1 VDFTE
6 FKRKIDGGDA
16 DCIYLIEG
24 EEVYLKEKAVST
36 LKDKF
41 VSFSD
46 LDYVSIDGEDVSID
60 SIVPLCTAFPFMS
73 QKRLVVI
80 RDFYPKADQI
90 KGALK
95 DVFVNPSPSTIVA
108 IVNSKPCDQ
117 LKKQKTVTHID
128 CRRQSSAIVS
138 KWIKREFLQANV
150 DISTDLCIK
159 IAEYS
164 LMDMT
169 KIDNEV
175 KKLLSFIGDA
185 SQVTENDV
193 ELVVSKDS
201 VYHIY
206 KMTDYIAQR
215 NFNQAMLILEELL
228 SSGEAPQKLFSSI
241 YYYYRQIFHV
251 ALSPDKPDKELAS
264 MLGAMEFVV
273 TKIKKQIKFF
283 KLKSL
288 KKAVD
293 TLADLD
299 YKQKSGEL
307 GIDSALMLGVFK
319 IMTE

>member
-1 VDFTE
+1 MDFTE

-16 DCIYLIEG
+16 DFIYLIEG
-24 EEVYLKEKAVST
+24 EEAYLKEKAVTT

-41 VSFSD
+41 VAFPD
-46 LDYVSIDGEDVSID
+46 LDYVCIEGEDVSID
-60 SIVPLCTAFPFMS
+60 SVEPLVTAFPFMS

-90 KGALK
+90 KGVLK
-95 DVFVNPSPSTIVA
+95 DVFQNPSPSTIIA
-108 IVNSKPCDQ
+108 IVNSKSSDQ

-128 CRRQSSAIVS
+128 CRRQNSAIIS
-138 KWIKREFLQANV
+138 KWIKREFLNNSV
-150 DISTDLCIK
+150 DISTDLCLK

-169 KIDNEV
+169 KIDNEI
-175 KKLLSFIGDA
+175 KKLLAYIGER
-185 SQVTENDV
+185 SVVSESDV

-251 ALSPDKPDKELAS
+251 ALSPDKPDNELAS

-273 TKIKKQIKFF
+273 SKIKKQIKFF

-288 KKAVD
+288 KKAID
-293 TLADLD
+293 TLSDLD

-307 GIDSALMLGVFK
+307 GIDSSLMLGVFK

>member
-1 VDFTE
+1 MDFTE

-16 DCIYLIEG
+16 DYIYLFEG
-24 EEVYLKEKAVST
+24 EEVFLKENAIVA

-41 VSFSD
+41 VAFAD
-46 LDYVSIDGEDVSID
+46 LDFVSVDGEDLSIEG
-60 SIVPLCTAFPFMS
+60 ILPLVTAFPFMS

-80 RDFYPKADQI
+80 REFYPKADVI

-95 DVFVNPSPSTIVA
+95 DVFTNPSPSTIIA
-108 IVNSKPCDQ
+108 IINSKPHDQ
-117 LKKQKTVTHID
+117 LKKQKSVTLVD
-128 CRRQSSAIVS
+128 CRRQTPAVIV
-138 KWIKREFLQANV
+138 KWIKREFLNKSV
-150 DISTDLCIK
+150 DIDPDLALK

-169 KIDNEV
+169 KIDNEI
-175 KKLLSFIGDA
+175 KKISAYIGNA
-185 SQVTENDV
+185 SVVTADDV
-193 ELVVSKDS
+193 EAVVSKDS

-206 KMTDYIAQR
+206 KMTDYIGQR
-215 NFNQAMLILEELL
+215 NFNKAILIMEELL

-251 ALSPDKPDKELAS
+251 ALSPEVSDKELAS
-264 MLGAMEFVV
+264 MLGTMEFVIS
-273 TKIKKQIKFF
+273 KIKKQIKYF

-293 TLADLD
+293 TLSELD
-299 YKQKSGEL
+299 FQAKSGGV